1 MNVPSNE
8 NKRFKS
14 SQFKEKVLFITR
26 TQNSFNLKKYK
37 EREFI

>member
-1 MNVPSNE
+1 MNVPRNE